1 MWRETYGAVD
11 GAAANA
17 LLNPAPLM
25 SQHSMGEAPT
35 DKEASRARI
44 EAIVDQMRREQLT
57 INKLTV
63 TMNSIKH
70 KRDVRELKQADC
82 PFELMRKARDM
93 IVEMSDDDAGK
104 QAQIVQYN
112 AIYTLFEGARESIE
126 LRAGLLQ
133 IFNAL
138 DFYKDTKET
147 KVREYEKYA
156 ACVALYNEK
165 DQEKQLA
172 EFYKRSAAREEQLQE
187 LLLPTGKRALT
198 KADAIEANK
207 QQKSE

>member
-1 MWRETYGAVD
+1 
-11 GAAANA
+11 
-17 LLNPAPLM
+17 M

-198 KADAIEANK
+198 KADAIEKNK